1 MASHRLAPVAFPSR
15 LSPALLLDLLVPLH
29 LLDLS
34 PHTLPYPQLSATLSS
49 PIQDLSYT
57 YSYLS
62 SELPT
67 APSRV

>member
-1 MASHRLAPVAFPSR
+1 MASHRLAPVAFP
-15 LSPALLLDLLVPLH
+15 LSPFPSLVIRPIGPIAPIGLIP
-29 LLDLS
+29 
-34 PHTLPYPQLSATLSS
+34 PHMLPYPQLLAT
-49 PIQDLSYT
+49 LSYT